1 MRPST
6 PQSCISDRRA
16 YRPAPGRRKR
26 SSAAWCAWRREEV
39 LDAEAFGV
47 LPDERER
54 RVGHIAAWHRSPP
67 GTPRAT
73 SPAAPRPAG
82 RRRRRCRRPSV
93 RGWEPT
99 GVGAV
104 FRIQLKRARDDP
116 RVAEV
121 VAHQPL
127 DALLRKRARVPED
140 VGGLFL
146 QRVAELVRG
155 CACVSRC
162 RIERIRSRKSSASS
176 SRARSSGPRRRSDGS
191 VSAAIQRD
199 RRQVA
204 QRAGRFLDVRLE
216 LIERRVEQR
225 VALVDERVQRA
236 DDVRVGAG
244 VVERGFEA
252 VDRARGRRRP
262 AARRPAP

>member
-1 MRPST
+1 MRPRT

-16 YRPAPGRRKR
+16 YRPAPRRQKAQQR
-26 SSAAWCAWRREEV
+26 RLVRVRREEV
-39 LDAEAFGV
+39 LHAEAFDV

-54 RVGHIAAWHRSPP
+54 RVGDVAAARRSPP
-67 GTPRAT
+67 GRPRAT

-82 RRRRRCRRPSV
+82 RRRSRCRRVSV

-140 VGGLFL
+140 LGGLFL
-146 QRVAELVRG
+146 QRVAELVRVPLRLEVENRADAQQEILG
-155 CACVSRC
+155 LVQPREVLGPAP
-162 RIERIRSRKSSASS
+162 EQRSDRSAP
-176 SRARSSGPRRRSDGS
+176 RSSGSPSGR
-191 VSAAIQRD
+191 AAC
-199 RRQVA
+199 
-204 QRAGRFLDVRLE
+204 
-216 LIERRVEQR
+216 
-225 VALVDERVQRA
+225 
-236 DDVRVGAG
+236 
-244 VVERGFEA
+244 
-252 VDRARGRRRP
+252 RARP
-262 AARRPAP
+262 